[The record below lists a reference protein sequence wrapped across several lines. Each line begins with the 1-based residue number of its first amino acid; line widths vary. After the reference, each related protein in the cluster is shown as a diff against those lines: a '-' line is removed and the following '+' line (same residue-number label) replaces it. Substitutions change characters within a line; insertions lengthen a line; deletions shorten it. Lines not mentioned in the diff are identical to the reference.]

1 VRLSSSTGG
10 TLFFFVLAAA
20 VAAGAYIGA
29 TVAADATAPG
39 TQHVVLQDPAQ
50 FTDIPAWAGRSNAGF
65 TGFGGLP
72 ALPGVV
78 FRSGVVGAH
87 EDGTLIV
94 ESTDARTTI
103 EYSDPLRLF
112 QIRNAATPLA
122 VGDSVLVRLVDGSV
136 AGFLR
141 LLVNIEEIEGLE
153 EDAPA
158 ADEAE
163 DDDS

>member
-20 VAAGAYIGA
+20 IAVGAYVGA
-29 TVAADATAPG
+29 AVATDATTPG
-39 TQHVVLQDPAQ
+39 TRHVVLEDPAQ
-50 FTDIPAWAGRSNAGF
+50 FTDIPAWAGRSDAGF

-94 ESTDARTTI
+94 ESTAAQTAID
-103 EYSDPLRLF
+103 YSDPLRLF
-112 QIRNAATPLA
+112 QIRNATTPLA
-122 VGDSVLVRLVDGSV
+122 VGDSVLVRLVDGNA

-153 EDAPA
+153 QEAPA
-158 ADEAE
+158 DETE

>member
-1 VRLSSSTGG
+1 M
-10 TLFFFVLAAA
+10 
-20 VAAGAYIGA
+20 
-29 TVAADATAPG
+29 PG
-39 TQHVVLQDPAQ
+39 TQRVVLENPAQ
-50 FTDIPAWAGRSNAGF
+50 FTDIPAWAGRSDAGF

-94 ESTDARTTI
+94 DSTDAQTAI

-112 QIRNAATPLA
+112 QIRNATTPLA
-122 VGDSVLVRLVDGSV
+122 VGDSVLVRLFDGNAV
-136 AGFLR
+136 GFLR

-153 EDAPA
+153 QEAPA
-158 ADEAE
+158 DETE
-163 DDDS
+163 DDS